1 MYIANKTWKN
11 NTKGFFGK
19 KLGLEILSDNVF
31 FFFKTEI
38 SLPPPPI
45 IWQISKSGWFD
56 DNAARLK
63 V

>member
-31 FFFKTEI
+31 SFSRLKSLFP
-38 SLPPPPI
+38 LPPLFGKFPNQGGSMIMLP
-45 IWQISKSGWFD
+45 D
-56 DNAARLK
+56 
-63 V
+63 

>member
-31 FFFKTEI
+31 SFSRLK
-38 SLPPPPI
+38 SLFPLPPI